1 MKDTKIPVLHVDGSL
16 IEYVDDKGFLC
27 KVGGIGGYLVQD
39 GKIISKFSK
48 KIDNIPYINHHE
60 EYAVIEG
67 LKWAKSQNVK
77 NIKIKTDSM
86 YAVNL
91 FSHQK
96 RAIHPEDKFFLVQ
109 YIMLEYLFDYID
121 IEYHSRSED
130 DLSHNL
136 SRNYMKDLPA
146 EVKKLHVNTPKGQK
160 MPRSQFIES
169 QQSVE
174 SHRDLR
180 QIVCK
185 SVSEISHMIS
195 ARS

>member
-27 KVGGIGGYLVQD
+27 KVGGIGGYLVVD
-39 GKIISKFSK
+39 GKISSKFSR

-67 LKWAKSQNVK
+67 LKWAKSQNIKSV
-77 NIKIKTDSM
+77 KIKTDSM

-136 SRNYMKDLPA
+136 SRNYMRDLPA
-146 EVKKLHVNTPKGQK
+146 DVRRLHVNNPKGQK
-160 MPRSQFIES
+160 NKKQEFIQAE
-169 QQSVE
+169 E
-174 SHRDLR
+174 FPDNNRDLR
-180 QIVCK
+180 KIVCK
-185 SVSEISHMIS
+185 SVSEISHLIT
-195 ARS
+195 ANA